1 MTKEKTEIEKMNLNS
16 MSISEEKHTELLRL
30 FPEIRTEG
38 GKIDFEKLKISL
50 GQVVDTGKERYGM
63 MWPGKAEC
71 FKTLSRPSMGTLVP
85 QKEKSL
91 KFSETENLFIE
102 GDNLE
107 VLKLLQ
113 KSYLGKIKFIYVDP
127 PYNTG
132 HDFIYPDNY
141 SESLQTYLQYT
152 DQADSEGKKFGTN
165 VDTDGRFHSK
175 WLNMMYT
182 RLYIARNLL
191 RDDGVIMISMGQSEI
206 ANLILLVNE
215 IFGEE
220 NRVSICTRMM
230 KSGGQKGKFFSP
242 NTDYVVVA
250 AKNISSLAN
259 FRGELSDELIS
270 KVYNQ
275 VQESGQKKGEKYR
288 AMGLYQPS
296 LDERPNQ
303 RYYIQ
308 CPDGTLVIPPGQTT
322 PLEKKHLEKIKPQRG
337 DGVWRWT
344 PDRLQQEL
352 KEDNVEFKE
361 TETSPL
367 VDQSGKQSKW
377 NIYTKIWL
385 NDRMEDGA
393 LPLDLFDKFEN
404 RHSAQELNALGIEF
418 DFAKPTELIA
428 YLMMISNVENDDYV
442 LDFFGGSGSTAHAV
456 LKLNAKDGANRHF
469 IVVQLP
475 EPLEVAS
482 PMYEKGCR
490 TISDIAIERIKKAA
504 SSFGVEESGSKFDR
518 GFKVFKLSDSNF
530 KEWGQED
537 ASKDNLV
544 NQLELHVDHVKHERT
559 ADDILYEI
567 LLKSGFKLT
576 TKVEMQKLG
585 KQVVYSIADGMLLVC
600 LEDKLTID
608 LIKHIAEQKPERVV
622 CLDQGFANND
632 QLKANAVQIFKSKG
646 IASFKTV

>member
-1 MTKEKTEIEKMNLNS
+1 MANEKTEIEKLNLNS
-16 MSISEEKHTELLRL
+16 MNIAEEKQNELLRL

-38 GKIDFEKLKISL
+38 GKIDFEKLKLAL
-50 GQVVDTGKERYGM
+50 GQVTDTGKERYGM
-63 MWPGKAEC
+63 NWPGKAEC
-71 FKTLSRPSMGTLVP
+71 FKTLSTPSMGTLSP
-85 QKEKSL
+85 LREKSL
-91 KFSETENLFIE
+91 EFDESQNLFIE

-113 KSYLGKIKFIYVDP
+113 KAYLGKIKFIYIDP

-132 HDFIYPDNY
+132 NDFIYPDNY

-152 DQADSEGKKFGTN
+152 GQVDPEGKKFGTN

-175 WLNMMYT
+175 WLNLMYT
-182 RLYIARNLL
+182 RLYVARNLL

-206 ANLILLVNE
+206 ASLVLLVNE

-242 NTDYVVVA
+242 NTDYVVVV
-250 AKNISSLAN
+250 AKNISALAN
-259 FRGELSDELIS
+259 FRGELSEELIS

-275 VQESGQKKGEKYR
+275 VQHSGPRKGQNYR
-288 AMGLYQPS
+288 SMGLYQPS

-308 CPDGTLVIPPGQTT
+308 CPDGSLVIPPGQTF
-322 PLEKKHLEKIKPQRG
+322 PSVKKHLEKIRPQQG

-344 PDRLQQEL
+344 ADRLEAEL

-367 VDQSGKQSKW
+367 LDQAGKKSKW

-385 NDRMEDGA
+385 NDRMDDGA

-418 DFAKPTELIA
+418 DFAKPTELIS
-428 YLMMISNVENDDYV
+428 YLMMISNVEDGDYV
-442 LDFFGGSGSTAHAV
+442 LDFFGGSGSTAHAA
-456 LKLNAKDGANRHF
+456 LKLNSKDGANRHF
-469 IVVQLP
+469 ILVQLP
-475 EPLEVAS
+475 EPIEPSS
-482 PMYEKGCR
+482 PMFEKGCK
-490 TISDIAIERIKKAA
+490 TISDIAIERIRKSVIALNEDKNEKKL
-504 SSFGVEESGSKFDR
+504 DR
-518 GFKVFKLSDSNF
+518 GFKVFKLTDSNF
-530 KEWGQED
+530 KEWSQD
-537 ASKDNLV
+537 TSKEALEK
-544 NQLELHVDHVKHERT
+544 QLELHVDHVKHERT

-567 LLKSGFKLT
+567 LLKSGFPLT
-576 TKVEMQKLG
+576 TKVETQKFG
-585 KQVVYSIADGMLLVC
+585 KQTVYSIAGGMLLVC
-600 LEDKLTID
+600 LEDNLTLD

-632 QLKANAVQIFKSKG
+632 QLKANAVQIFRTKG
-646 IASFKTV
+646 IAKFQTV